1 MDRGWLVRTTSIR
14 INSNIYIEEG
24 GKSAQSLYTILK
36 VKPAMLKQ
44 VKVSSTELKDWEWV
58 AKAMKLQPGAVR
70 EVTFIKARLPDPRTR
85 SSKETMRKSIKDI
98 WDAVGPTGF
107 RIYPKRF
114 EGAMT
119 YHCNVCLIKKTEGG
133 TARLDQILEMSQE
146 EFYDEVGYPVGWR

>member
-1 MDRGWLVRTTSIR
+1 MVK
-14 INSNIYIEEG
+14 E
-24 GKSAQSLYTILK
+24 LK
-36 VKPAMLKQ
+36 VRA
-44 VKVSSTELKDWEWV
+44 TGLKDWEWV

-85 SSKETMRKSIKDI
+85 SSMETMRKSIKDI

-119 YHCNVCLIKKTEGG
+119 YHCTME
-133 TARLDQILEMSQE
+133 
-146 EFYDEVGYPVGWR
+146 